1 MYCASCIIAGSFY
14 CEAQGIGFVISR
26 SLGGKEERAE
36 RGCGFVSWTHCLC
49 PEGAKDLIDLEEEWL
64 RP

>member
-1 MYCASCIIAGSFY
+1 
-14 CEAQGIGFVISR
+14 
-26 SLGGKEERAE
+26 
-36 RGCGFVSWTHCLC
+36 VSWTHCLC